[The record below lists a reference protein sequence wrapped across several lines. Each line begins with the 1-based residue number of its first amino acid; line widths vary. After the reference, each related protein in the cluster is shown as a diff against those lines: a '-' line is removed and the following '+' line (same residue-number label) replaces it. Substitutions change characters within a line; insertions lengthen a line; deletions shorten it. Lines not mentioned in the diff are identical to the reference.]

1 MAMDPKTHDEFQEE
15 LQNIYDQIEEI
26 QLEYLEKD
34 KLTHTKTNKSLEDA
48 KILVDQAKMLA
59 SAVTIIEIK

>member
-1 MAMDPKTHDEFQEE
+1 MDPKEHDQFQEE
-15 LQNIYDQIEEI
+15 LQNIYDQIEDI

-34 KLTHTKTNKSLEDA
+34 KLTHTKTYKSLEDA
-48 KILVDQAKMLA
+48 KMLVDQAKMLA

>member
-1 MAMDPKTHDEFQEE
+1 MDPKEHDQFQEE
-15 LQNIYDQIEEI
+15 LQNIYDQIEDI

-34 KLTHTKTNKSLEDA
+34 KLTHTKTYKSLEDA